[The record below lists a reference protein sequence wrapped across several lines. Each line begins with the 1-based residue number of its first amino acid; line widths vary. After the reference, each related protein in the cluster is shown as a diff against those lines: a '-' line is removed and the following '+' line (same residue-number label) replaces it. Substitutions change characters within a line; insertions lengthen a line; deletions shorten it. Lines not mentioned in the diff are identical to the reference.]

1 MTRLYL
7 AIILGISAL
16 LRIFRLGTPN
26 EVVFDEVYYVDGARD
41 LLANGVELTNGK
53 PEFVV
58 HPPIGKWM
66 IAIGIKL
73 FGDNPIGWRI
83 SAALFGVVSIYLI
96 FLVARKLFKS
106 DFLALLSA
114 ALASIDGI
122 HLVMSRTALLDI
134 FLMTFLLGAF
144 TALIYQKYL
153 LMALMLGLGLGT
165 KWSALYFIIAIAIYL
180 FIRERRALISYVIV
194 IPSVYLISWSGWFLS
209 SNGWD
214 RQSSSNSLLSLFNY
228 HKEILNFHTGL
239 ETDHPYQASPWNWLI
254 LGRPTSFFY
263 DSPKNCG
270 SDNCAQEILAMGT
283 PTIWWL
289 GLISIFITIGYFIH
303 RRDKSAGLIL
313 LALLSNYLPWLM
325 FPERTTFYFYAIAF
339 QPYLI
344 LAITFAIKEFLADS
358 QGKRRVWVLSGFSLS
373 ALVFL
378 YFLPLYLGTVLT
390 YDAWYSRMWFS
401 SWI

>member
-134 FLMTFLLGAF
+134 FLMTFLFGAF
-144 TALIYQKYL
+144 TALIFQKYL
-153 LMALMLGLGLGT
+153 LMAIMLGLGLGT
-165 KWSALYFIIAIAIYL
+165 KWSALYFIIAIAVYL
-180 FIRERRALISYVIV
+180 FIRERRALISYVII

-209 SNGWD
+209 INGWN
-214 RQSSSNSLLSLFNY
+214 RKSSSNSLLSLFNY
-228 HKEILNFHTGL
+228 HKEILDFHTGL

-313 LALLSNYLPWLM
+313 LALLSNYLPWLL

-358 QGKRRVWVLSGFSLS
+358 QGKRRVWVVSGFSLS

-390 YDAWYSRMWFS
+390 YEAWYSRMWFS

>member
-7 AIILGISAL
+7 ALILGISAL

-66 IAIGIKL
+66 VAIGIKL
-73 FGDNPIGWRI
+73 FGDNPLGWRI

-96 FLVARKLFKS
+96 FLVARKLFNS

-114 ALASIDGI
+114 ALASIDGL

-153 LMALMLGLGLGT
+153 LMALMFGLGLGT

-180 FIRERRALISYVIV
+180 IIRERRALIPYLII

-209 SNGWD
+209 NNGWD
-214 RQSSSNSLLSLFNY
+214 RHSSSNSFLSLFNY
-228 HKEILNFHTGL
+228 HKEILDFHTGL
-239 ETDHPYQASPWNWLI
+239 EADHPYEASPWNWLI

-263 DSPKNCG
+263 ASPKNCG
-270 SDNCAQEILAMGT
+270 SDNCAQEILAIGT
-283 PTIWWL
+283 PLIWWV
-289 GLISIFITIGYFIH
+289 GLIAIFVTIGYFIY
-303 RRDKSAGLIL
+303 RRDKSAGFIL
-313 LALLSNYLPWLM
+313 LALLSNYLPWLL

-344 LAITFAIKEFLADS
+344 LAITFAIKEFLGDS

>member
-1 MTRLYL
+1 VTRLYL

-106 DFLALLSA
+106 DFLALLST
-114 ALASIDGI
+114 ALASVDGI

-134 FLMTFLLGAF
+134 FLMTFLFGAF
-144 TALIYQKYL
+144 TALIFQKYL

-165 KWSALYFIIAIAIYL
+165 KWSALYFIIAIAVYL
-180 FIRERRALISYVIV
+180 FIRERRALISYVII
-194 IPSVYLISWSGWFLS
+194 IPSVYLVSWSGWFLS
-209 SNGWD
+209 INGWN
-214 RQSSSNSLLSLFNY
+214 RKSSSNSLLSLFNY
-228 HKEILNFHTGL
+228 HKEILDFHTGL

-313 LALLSNYLPWLM
+313 LALLSNYLPWLL

-358 QGKRRVWVLSGFSLS
+358 QGKRRVWVVSGFSLS

-390 YDAWYSRMWFS
+390 YEAWYSRMWFS

>member
-16 LRIFRLGTPN
+16 LRTFRLGTPN

-58 HPPIGKWM
+58 HPPVGKWM

-73 FGDNPIGWRI
+73 FGDNPFGWRI

-96 FLVARKLFKS
+96 FLVAQQLFKS

-114 ALASIDGI
+114 ALTSIDGL

-144 TALIYQKYL
+144 TALIYKKYL

-180 FIRERRALISYVIV
+180 LIRERRALNSYLII

-209 SNGWD
+209 NSGWD
-214 RQSSSNSLLSLFNY
+214 RQSSGNSLLSLFNY

-263 DSPKNCG
+263 ASPKNCG

-289 GLISIFITIGYFIH
+289 GLVSIVVTIGYFIYH
-303 RRDKSAGLIL
+303 RDRSAGLIL

-358 QGKRRVWVLSGFSLS
+358 QVNRRVWVLSGFSLS

-378 YFLPLYLGTVLT
+378 YFLPLYLGTILT
-390 YDAWYSRMWFS
+390 YESWYSRMWFS